1 VSTPAPFF
9 VGGRREAVVL
19 VVDDSERNRRL
30 VGSVLST
37 NGYEVLFAKSGAEA
51 FEQIA
56 ARVPDLVLLD
66 LMMPGIDGLEVCKRL
81 KANPLAS
88 EVPIIFLTA
97 AQDVEATVK
106 ALEQGAVDFINKPF
120 HVPELIA
127 RVRTHVELKR
137 TRDELH
143 KIITEKNE
151 LMSAV
156 AHDLK
161 NPLSAVR
168 FNALM
173 LREPISPAI
182 HAELVQGVIEA
193 SDGMLA
199 FIQERLER
207 NARETHGGELKIQQV
222 DLADV
227 LGCIVQQNLALANAK
242 QSVIKLIPGA
252 GVPFVVAADY
262 RGLCQ
267 VLDNLVSNALKF
279 SPPGSRVT
287 IAAEKAPADGTFVL
301 LSVGDEGPGL
311 TAEDQTHLFEPYRRL
326 SAKPTAGESSTGLG
340 LSIARRLMEQMG
352 GAIGC
357 DSQPGKG
364 ARFWIKI
371 RLV

>member
-1 VSTPAPFF
+1 
-9 VGGRREAVVL
+9 VL
-19 VVDDSERNRRL
+19 VVDDSEKNRRL
-30 VGSVLST
+30 VGSVLS
-37 NGYEVLFAKSGAEA
+37 NSHYEVLFAKSGAEA
-51 FEQIA
+51 LEQIA

-81 KANPLAS
+81 KANPLAVG
-88 EVPIIFLTA
+88 VPIIFLTA

-106 ALEQGAVDFINKPF
+106 GLELGAVDFINKPF
-120 HVPELIA
+120 HVPELLA

-143 KIITEKNE
+143 KIIIEKNE

-173 LREPISPAI
+173 LREPQKPAI
-182 HAELVQGVIEA
+182 HAELVQGVVEA
-193 SDGMLA
+193 CEGMLA
-199 FIQERLER
+199 FIEDRLER
-207 NARETHGGELKIQQV
+207 NARETRGGELNIQQV
-222 DLADV
+222 ELADV
-227 LGCIVQQNLALANAK
+227 LTCVVRQNLVLANAK
-242 QSVIKLIPGA
+242 NSVIELVSGDGGP
-252 GVPFVVAADY
+252 VVVTADFH
-262 RGLCQ
+262 GLCE

-279 SPPGSRVT
+279 SPPESCVKIT
-287 IAAEKAPADGTFVL
+287 VEKSTADRPSVKLT
-301 LSVGDEGPGL
+301 VGDEGPGL
-311 TAEDQTHLFEPYRRL
+311 TAEDRTHLFEPYRRL

-340 LSIARRLMEQMG
+340 LNIAQRLMEQMG

-364 ARFWIKI
+364 ARFWINV
-371 RLV
+371 RLA